1 MARLPRLVVPNQL
14 HHVIAQGHND
24 QPIVR
29 DDADHQ
35 AFLTWLREAA
45 RHSRVAV
52 HAYVVLPSRLQL
64 LATPADDT
72 GLSKMMQS
80 LGRLYVPYFN
90 ARYGRTG
97 GLWEGR
103 FRATVLDPVAYF
115 VPCACLIEYQPVST
129 GLVADV
135 AAYPWSSHAHHAGHQ
150 KEPWLSDHPAY
161 WALGNTPFE
170 REAAYQQV
178 SQFPVDSAVSEKI
191 WLATRKAWALGSDE
205 FCRRLAKLTARRLA
219 PVSRG
224 RPRKVVVAQGAAAAT
239 AVKPV
244 EKVRP
249 LRSSPQTRA
258 ITPEKA
264 D

>member
-29 DDADHQ
+29 DAADYQ

-45 RHSRVAV
+45 RQSRVAI

-90 ARYGRTG
+90 ARYARTG

-103 FRATVLDPVAYF
+103 FRATVLDPVGYF
-115 VPCACLIEYQPVST
+115 VPCACLIEYQPVTT
-129 GLVADV
+129 GLVSEV

-150 KEPWLSDHPAY
+150 KESWLSDHPAY

-170 REAAYQQV
+170 REAAWRARLEAML
-178 SQFPVDSAVSEKI
+178 PPAVVERITQASRRGWPIGDEAV
-191 WLATRKAWALGSDE
+191 LAE
-205 FCRRLAKLTARRLA
+205 LA
-219 PVSRG
+219 PLLGRSVVPRPRG
-224 RPRKVVVAQGAAAAT
+224 RPARRQ
-239 AVKPV
+239 
-244 EKVRP
+244 
-249 LRSSPQTRA
+249 
-258 ITPEKA
+258 PELP
-264 D
+264 

>member
-1 MARLPRLVVPNQL
+1 
-14 HHVIAQGHND
+14 
-24 QPIVR
+24 
-29 DDADHQ
+29 
-35 AFLTWLREAA
+35 
-45 RHSRVAV
+45 
-52 HAYVVLPSRLQL
+52 
-64 LATPADDT
+64 
-72 GLSKMMQS
+72 
-80 LGRLYVPYFN
+80 
-90 ARYGRTG
+90 
-97 GLWEGR
+97 
-103 FRATVLDPVAYF
+103 
-115 VPCACLIEYQPVST
+115 
-129 GLVADV
+129 
-135 AAYPWSSHAHHAGHQ
+135 
-150 KEPWLSDHPAY
+150 
-161 WALGNTPFE
+161 LGNTPFE

-178 SQFPVDSAVSEKI
+178 SQSPVDSAVSEKI

>member
-24 QPIVR
+24 QLIAR
-29 DDADHQ
+29 DDADYQ
-35 AFLTWLREAA
+35 AFLGWLREAA
-45 RHSRVAV
+45 QKSRVAV

-72 GLSKMMQS
+72 GLSRMMQA

-115 VPCACLIEYQPVST
+115 LPCASLIEYQPVIT
-129 GLVADV
+129 GLASDS

-150 KEPWLSDHPAY
+150 KEPWLSDHPGY

-170 REAAYQQV
+170 REAAYQRL
-178 SQFPVDSAVSEKI
+178 SKSPVDREISEKI
-191 WLATRKAWALGSDE
+191 WLATRKAWALGSEE
-205 FCRRLAKLTARRLA
+205 FCRRLAKLTVRRLA
-219 PVSRG
+219 PVGRG
-224 RPRKVVVAQGAAAAT
+224 RPRKSAAT
-239 AVKPV
+239 EQDKAAK
-244 EKVRP
+244 
-249 LRSSPQTRA
+249 QT
-258 ITPEKA
+258 EKA
-264 D
+264 RSA

>member
-24 QPIVR
+24 QPVVR
-29 DDADHQ
+29 DDADYH
-35 AFLTWLREAA
+35 AFLNWLREAA
-45 RHSRVAV
+45 QQSRVAI

-64 LATPADDT
+64 LATPADAQ
-72 GLSKMMQS
+72 GLSRMMQS

-97 GLWEGR
+97 SLWEGR

-115 VPCACLIEYQPVST
+115 ISCAHLIESQPVSA

-135 AAYPWSSHAHHAGHQ
+135 AGYPWSSHAHHVGHR
-150 KEPWLSDHPAY
+150 KEAWLTDHPAY

-170 REAAYQQV
+170 REAAYQQISESPV
-178 SQFPVDSAVSEKI
+178 SASIAEQIVV
-191 WLATRKAWALGSDE
+191 ATRKAWALGSDE
-205 FCRRLAKLTARRLA
+205 FCRRLAKLTARRLSPA
-219 PVSRG
+219 RRG
-224 RPRKVVVAQGAAAAT
+224 RPRKTTVAQEGAGRPPAAI
-239 AVKPV
+239 
-244 EKVRP
+244 R
-249 LRSSPQTRA
+249 SPQSIPRSRVRA
-258 ITPEKA
+258 GKKT